1 MQGIKRTFRLNK
13 GVRLNSHFCNCSYQ
27 NVKLLSWFWRYL
39 PWYTPPHP
47 RTLLV
52 VEIASELL
60 HKEPLCINTD
70 CFSRFNCVVRGR
82 SLWGHP
88 SGAGVGPGWGLHGR
102 MVSSQRYP
110 RWNTQRNL
118 SGEWDFQ
125 RKIPYD
131 FLSLRSRSYFG
142 KKYCLIKSFGNR
154 YSFSVGREISL
165 NY

>member
-13 GVRLNSHFCNCSYQ
+13 GVRLNSYFCNCSYQ
-27 NVKLLSWFWRYL
+27 NVKLLSWFWRHR
-39 PWYTPPHP
+39 PWYTTTH
-47 RTLLV
+47 TCGGWDCKWV
-52 VEIASELL
+52 VTQGAVAQF
-60 HKEPLCINTD
+60 INTD
-70 CFSRFNCVVRGR
+70 CFSRFNCVRGR
-82 SLWGHP
+82 LLCGHP

-131 FLSLRSRSYFG
+131 FLSLRSRNYFG